1 MRTETTTRSRA
12 ETAAIRT
19 QSAALRRE
27 VDALSARLK
36 EGLDGLKHECV
47 EDLSLFG
54 LFAAHL
60 WIIQDPNG
68 CRQSE
73 K

>member
-12 ETAAIRT
+12 ETAAVRT

-27 VDALSARLK
+27 VDALGARFK

-47 EDLSLFG
+47 EDFSLFG
-54 LFAAHL
+54 LFAVHL
-60 WIIQDPNG
+60 WIMQDPNG
-68 CRQSE
+68 RRESE

>member
-1 MRTETTTRSRA
+1 MTTRSRA

-27 VDALSARLK
+27 VDVLSAILK
-36 EGLDGLKHECV
+36 ESIDGLKHESA
-47 EDLSLFG
+47 EGFLLSPCSLLIG
-54 LFAAHL
+54 N
-60 WIIQDPNG
+60 IQDPNG

-73 K
+73 E

>member
-1 MRTETTTRSRA
+1 MTTRSRA
-12 ETAAIRT
+12 ETATIRA

-27 VDALSARLK
+27 VDTLSARLK
-36 EGLDGLKHECV
+36 ESLDDLKHECA
-47 EDLSLFG
+47 EDAPLFT
-54 LFAAHL
+54 LLAAHL
-60 WIIQDPNG
+60 WVAQDPNG